1 MRYSFVIIS
10 LFTSFLIACDT
21 NDKSSHISYQV
32 LNDFLKTEKLYQR
45 FDIQNIKIEDFNLKD
60 SVTYNNKVLN
70 SRFLS
75 AFYAFRITGKSKE
88 LLSKA
93 EVVSTDSVHW
103 KVHLLTLT
111 EEENKENLKYKKI
124 YEWKTNKDSVNYST
138 QEFIEKRQ

>member
-21 NDKSSHISYQV
+21 NDKSSYISYQV
-32 LNDFLKTEKLYQR
+32 LNDFLKTQKLYQR
-45 FDIQNIKIEDFNLKD
+45 FDIQNINIEDFHLRD

-93 EVVSTDSVHW
+93 EVASTDSVHW
-103 KVHLLTLT
+103 EVRLLTLI

-124 YEWKTNKDSVNYST
+124 YEWKVNKDSVNYST
-138 QEFIEKRQ
+138 QEFSEKRQ